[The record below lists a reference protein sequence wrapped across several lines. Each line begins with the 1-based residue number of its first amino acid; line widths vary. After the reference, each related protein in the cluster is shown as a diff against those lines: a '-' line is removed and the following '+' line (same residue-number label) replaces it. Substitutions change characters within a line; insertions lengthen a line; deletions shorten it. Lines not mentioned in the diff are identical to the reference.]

1 MKSNLLIV
9 LTLFSASSI
18 AIDDAERNSI
28 AKKLKQRV
36 VKELSKQELEGYCDL
51 FIEFSHD
58 DRYAKVKKVRG
69 TGDHKVC
76 KVGKKAIKRG
86 QRFKY
91 QQPEKYIRIHVTS

>member
-1 MKSNLLIV
+1 MKLHLFIF

-18 AIDDAERNSI
+18 AIDDADHNSI

-36 VKELSKQELEGYCDL
+36 AKELSKQELEGYCDL
-51 FIEFSHD
+51 FIELSHD
-58 DRYAKVKKVRG
+58 ERYAKVKKVRG

-76 KVGKKAIKRG
+76 KVGKKVIKRG

>member
-1 MKSNLLIV
+1 MKSHLLIF

-76 KVGKKAIKRG
+76 KAVKKIIKRG

>member
-1 MKSNLLIV
+1 MKPHLLIF

-18 AIDDAERNSI
+18 AIDDAKRNPI
-28 AKKLKQRV
+28 AKKIKQRV
-36 VKELSKQELEGYCDL
+36 VKELSKQQLDGYCDL

-69 TGDHKVC
+69 TGDHKIC

>member
-1 MKSNLLIV
+1 MKPHLLIF
-9 LTLFSASSI
+9 LTLFSASSV

-51 FIEFSHD
+51 FIELSHD

-76 KVGKKAIKRG
+76 QVGKKVIKRG